1 MNKRLFIDMDG
12 TIARFHD
19 EVNYLEQMYEKN
31 FFLNL
36 QPFNEAVEGLRLFIK
51 QNPQVEVFVI
61 SSCIDGEPPY
71 CRTEKERWLDLNL
84 PEVNAEY
91 RLFPKMGEN
100 KALYIP
106 GGISAT
112 DVLYDDYNKNL
123 EEWRE
128 AGGISIKCKNNIN
141 HLGLHGKLW
150 DGAIVENDIYPEAF
164 AEQLAS
170 LVHQS
175 IRYNENSSN
184 ILINGHVGTWHTIDS
199 LQYNDEI
206 YYLMEQEHEGE
217 CGTAYNVIVN
227 ADGSFR
233 LGECWNGFE
242 DLIKIINSEIDN
254 EMEI

>member
-1 MNKRLFIDMDG
+1 MKRRLFVDMDG

-19 EVNYLEQMYEKN
+19 EVNYLEQMFEEN
-31 FFLNL
+31 FFFRL
-36 QPFNEAVEGLRLFIK
+36 QPFNEAVEGLRLFMK
-51 QNPQVEVFVI
+51 QNPQVEVYII

-71 CRTEKERWLDLNL
+71 CMNEKEKWLDQYL
-84 PEVNAEY
+84 PEVDAKH
-91 RLFPKMGEN
+91 RLFPKIGEN
-100 KALYIP
+100 KASYIP
-106 GGISAT
+106 GGISET

-128 AGGISIKCKNNIN
+128 AGGKAVKCKNNIN
-141 HLGLHGKLW
+141 HLGLKGKLW
-150 DGAIVENDIYPEAF
+150 DGAIIENDIFPVAF
-164 AEQLAS
+164 AEQLDS
-170 LVHQS
+170 LINHELVYHK
-175 IRYNENSSN
+175 NSKHV
-184 ILINGHVGTWHTIDS
+184 LINGQVGTWRTIDS
-199 LQYNDEI
+199 LQYNGEI
-206 YYLMEQEHEGE
+206 YYLMEHEGG